1 MRGLN
6 KVELI
11 GNLGADPELRYTQGG
26 TSVANM
32 RVATNYT
39 KTDRHSGEKTEHA
52 EWHRCVVFGKLAEIV
67 GEYLHKGSPV
77 YLAGRLR
84 TQKWKDQAG
93 NDRYTTEVI
102 VEDLIM
108 LPSGN
113 GGNGSN
119 GNARASAPASAP
131 AGDPD
136 IDDDIPF

>member
-77 YLAGRLR
+77 YLAGRLQTR
-84 TQKWKDQAG
+84 KYTKDG
-93 NDRYTTEVI
+93 VDHYPTEVI

-108 LPSGN
+108 LPNGN

-119 GNARASAPASAP
+119 GSGRASAPASAP